1 MLTDK
6 LKKEGKYDIDPVTKQ
21 TINSPRKFA
30 SKMNASFEEKRLAG
44 HEEEVRA
51 GRGWLVIGWGRE
63 GGGGGGGSG
72 FRV

>member
-30 SKMNASFEEKRLAG
+30 STMGNTLEERRLAG
-44 HEEEVRA
+44 HEEEVRDSLQVA
-51 GRGWLVIGWGRE
+51 KTRAA
-63 GGGGGGGSG
+63 
-72 FRV
+72 